1 MANDRPAV
9 PLAIRR
15 AVLFEARHH
24 CAVCCN
30 PLPLEQA
37 HVIPWSKR
45 QEHSVEN
52 LIALCAN
59 CHSRA
64 DGEKWGRQTL
74 REYKKLPCILAR
86 KSNAPENSNA
96 HLVQLVEM
104 LVEKRFEEMKF
115 RGRELASAV
124 AAYTEHPGQ
133 VDVVSVK
140 AANSSRVV
148 LRLPQPAAQK
158 LLVGAEHRDPLLL
171 AFLEDFGLIEVRS
184 IDNTRSTPNPSP
196 VHATGFSS
204 DLTFITNEE
213 GKHLGDRF
221 AVLLGQDTRFFDCL
235 VGYFFISGFHRLHP
249 ALTKTEK
256 IRILIGIKTDGP
268 TYELIQTAKEQQE
281 FVLESH
287 AQVRERVPGEILA
300 EFQKSGDTSQI
311 EDGVRIFVE
320 WIKSGKLE
328 VRAYPSE
335 RVHAKLYIMT
345 FHEGDRDKGRVITG
359 SSNFT
364 EAGLRDNLEFNVE
377 LKNRSDYDFAIQ
389 KFNELWAKSVDVT
402 KDYVTT
408 IEVKSPYAQFTPYEL
423 YLKFLYEYFRGE
435 LNLPDE
441 IEDMYL
447 PAGFKKLKY
456 QEEAVLNARKVLDE
470 YGGAFLSDVVGL
482 GKTYMSALLAQH
494 LNEPS
499 LVIAPPHL
507 LDEHNP
513 GSWPNVFR
521 DFGVRGFL
529 CESLGKLDSLLN
541 RDLQKFTTVFIDE
554 SHRFRTED
562 TQSYEMLAQICR
574 GKRVVL
580 VSATPL
586 NNTPQD
592 ILSQIKLFQPGKNST
607 IPNVRNLEA
616 FFGALRRRLEGL
628 DRQRDREVYF
638 RTVQENARQT
648 REKILKF
655 LMIRRTRTEIEKYYG
670 EDLKKQ
676 GLKFPEVAPP
686 EPLYYKFNK
695 IEAEVFDETIRSLT
709 HDFKYARYTPLAYYT
724 GERDEQDVQSQRNLA
739 KFMKIL
745 TVKRL
750 ESSFTAFLSTLGRF
764 IHTYERVIAEFQKG
778 HVFISKKHIG
788 KVFELLESDDQEGI
802 DRLLEEDKAEKLA
815 AKDFLPT
822 FITDL
827 ENDLKALKA
836 IRNQW
841 KKVTRDPKWESFRGI
856 LKRTPQLKD
865 GKVIIF
871 SESKETA
878 DYLAGKIRD
887 EVEPKTLLF
896 TGESLHS
903 VREDVIANFD
913 AKAYRPKDD
922 YRILV
927 ATEVLAEGVNLHRSN
942 VVINYDIP
950 WNPTRLIQRVGRV
963 NRVDTKFDTIHTY
976 NFFPTDEG
984 NDLIKLREAAEAKIH
999 AFIQMLGAD
1008 ARLLTEGEE
1017 IVSHDLFARWNS
1029 KKTIT
1034 GEDEDEETELKFLTE
1049 IRTLRD
1055 KQPDVFERIKRLPKK
1070 ARSTR
1075 TLAAEPAVQNFPALL
1090 TYFRQGK
1097 LDKFFLGASGSQPT
1111 AELDFMAAAKILKP
1125 ADTKETRQ
1133 SIPPEFYDLLDKNKG
1148 AFVSATTADAEQAAA
1163 THRGSPNDAYILKRL
1178 KDRAVRR
1185 CQQFTEDDEEF
1196 VGKVIRLV
1204 EDGSLPKA
1212 TAKKVAASLKK
1223 PENLPPLKV
1232 LAVLRHDIK
1241 HEYFQASPAA
1251 HASQALAPREV
1262 ILSSW
1267 LVVAGGEG
1275 GVHG

>member
-1 MANDRPAV
+1 M
-9 PLAIRR
+9 
-15 AVLFEARHH
+15 
-24 CAVCCN
+24 
-30 PLPLEQA
+30 
-37 HVIPWSKR
+37 
-45 QEHSVEN
+45 
-52 LIALCAN
+52 
-59 CHSRA
+59 
-64 DGEKWGRQTL
+64 
-74 REYKKLPCILAR
+74 
-86 KSNAPENSNA
+86 
-96 HLVQLVEM
+96 
-104 LVEKRFEEMKF
+104 
-115 RGRELASAV
+115 
-124 AAYTEHPGQ
+124 
-133 VDVVSVK
+133 
-140 AANSSRVV
+140 
-148 LRLPQPAAQK
+148 
-158 LLVGAEHRDPLLL
+158 
-171 AFLEDFGLIEVRS
+171 
-184 IDNTRSTPNPSP
+184 
-196 VHATGFSS
+196 SS
-204 DLTFITNEE
+204 DLTFITNES
-213 GKHLGDRF
+213 GKHLRDRF
-221 AVLLGQDTRFFDCL
+221 GVLLGDDTRFFDCL
-235 VGYFFISGFHRLHP
+235 VGYFFISGFHKLHP
-249 ALTKTEK
+249 ALSKTEK
-256 IRILIGIKTDGP
+256 IRILVGIKTDHS
-268 TYELIQTAKEQQE
+268 TFELIQTAKAQQE

-287 AQVRERVPGEILA
+287 AHVRQQLPAEILG
-300 EFQKSGDTSQI
+300 EFQRSGDSSDI
-311 EDGVRIFVE
+311 EEGVRKFVE

-335 RVHAKLYIMT
+335 RVHAKIYIMT

-364 EAGLRDNLEFNVE
+364 EAGLVDNLEFNVE
-377 LKNRSDYDFAIQ
+377 LKNRADYEFALA
-389 KFNELWAKSVDVT
+389 KFNELWEKSVDVT

-408 IEVKSPYAQFTPYEL
+408 IEIKSPYAYFTPYEL

-435 LNLPDE
+435 LNLPEE
-441 IEDMYL
+441 IEDIYL
-447 PAGFKKLKY
+447 PTGFKKLKY
-456 QEEAVLNARKVLDE
+456 QEEAVLNACKVLDE
-470 YGGAFLSDVVGL
+470 YSGAFLSDVVGL
-482 GKTYMSALLAQH
+482 GKTYMSALLARH
-494 LNEPS
+494 LNDPC

-521 DFGVRGFL
+521 DFGVRGYL
-529 CESLGKLDSLLN
+529 CESLGKLQSLLD
-541 RDLQKFTTVFIDE
+541 RDLKKFNTVFIDE

-562 TQSYEMLAQICR
+562 TQSYEMLAKICR

-592 ILSQIKLFQPGKNST
+592 ILSQIKLFQPGKNSN

-628 DRQRDREVYF
+628 DRQRDREIYF

-655 LMIRRTRTEIEKYYG
+655 LMIRRTRTEIERYYG
-670 EDLKKQ
+670 ADLKQQ
-676 GLKFPEVAPP
+676 GLKFPEVANP

-695 IEAEVFDETIRSLT
+695 VEAEVFEETIRSLT
-709 HDFKYARYTPLAYYT
+709 HDFKYARYTPVAYYT
-724 GERDEQDVQSQRNLA
+724 GERDEQEVQSQRNLA

-750 ESSFTAFLSTLGRF
+750 ESSFTAFLATLGRF
-764 IHTYERVIAEFQKG
+764 IVSYERVIAEFRKG

-788 KVFELLESDDQEGI
+788 KIFELLESDDQEGI
-802 DRLLEEDKAEKLA
+802 DRLLEEEKAEKLS
-815 AKDFLPT
+815 AKDFRAD

-827 ENDLKALKA
+827 ENDLKALIA
-836 IRNQW
+836 IRSRW
-841 KKVTRDPKWESFRGI
+841 KQITRDPKWESFRTI
-856 LKRTPQLKD
+856 LKKTPLLKD
-865 GKVIIF
+865 GKIIVF
-871 SESKETA
+871 TESKETA

-887 EVEPKTLLF
+887 EVEAKVLRF

-913 AKAYRPKDD
+913 AKAYRPQND

-963 NRVDTKFDTIHTY
+963 NRVDTKFDKIYTF

-1017 IVSHDLFARWNS
+1017 IVSHDLFAKWNS

-1049 IRTLRD
+1049 IRTVRD
-1055 KQPDVFERIKRLPKK
+1055 KQPDLFDRIKRLPKK

-1075 TLAAEPAVQNFPALL
+1075 TLPTDSSSSSAGEAGRGEGAASARAVVKSFPALL

-1097 LDKFFLGASGSQPT
+1097 LDKFFLGPAGSASPF
-1111 AELDFMAAAKILKP
+1111 ELDFMSAANILKP
-1125 ADTKETRQ
+1125 ADPKEPHQ
-1133 SIPPEFYDLLDKNKG
+1133 PIPREFYELLDNNKA
-1148 AFVSATTADAEQAAA
+1148 AFVTATTTDAEQAAA
-1163 THRGSPNDAYILKRL
+1163 THRGSPTEAYILKRL
-1178 KDRAVRR
+1178 KDKAIRR
-1185 CQQFTEDDEEF
+1185 CQQFTENDEEF

-1212 TAKKVAASLKK
+1212 TAKKVATALKS
-1223 PENLPPLKV
+1223 PENLQPLKV
-1232 LAVLRHDIK
+1232 LSVLRRDIK
-1241 HEYFQASPAA
+1241 PELFQTAPLGT
-1251 HASQALAPREV
+1251 ASQTLAPREV

-1267 LVVAGGEG
+1267 LTPLTAKDS
-1275 GVHG
+1275 